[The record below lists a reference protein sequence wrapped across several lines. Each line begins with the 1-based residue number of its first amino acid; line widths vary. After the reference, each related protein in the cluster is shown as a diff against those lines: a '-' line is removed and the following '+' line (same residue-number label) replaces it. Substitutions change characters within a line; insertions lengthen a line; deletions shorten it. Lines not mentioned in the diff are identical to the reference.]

1 MALRSPWYVCERE
14 RFDRFDPRARA
25 PAIQKYDTPELV
37 NRLLADPRDSLKL
50 RAEDGDVW
58 SYPVPVADANRGKG
72 RLRFATH
79 RFIATDLRKL
89 YQPSHDRFYAV
100 VVELFCDTP
109 GLPRPKTIDD
119 VQVGLVLRRRS
130 VAITGPRRVIRRLAR
145 DLTRKLFRA
154 QHKGTRPDTLTDP
167 DVDQVLWADLTHRRQ
182 FEEEHAE
189 ALEKLGVHLVV
200 EGWMV
205 GSAGASWRQLGTP
218 APEGTTDAEQEL
230 SMWRIPARPGD
241 CDAAETRSLWFGLVP
256 TFSGD
261 RDTAGRPKLDD
272 QAIYELRC
280 FARRPSPP
288 GRERCPPT
296 VSWSGPSEPFRLA
309 AFADP
314 EGTRNR
320 VFSIRMPDFRAVA
333 ARAGQPAGP
342 GGVAIT
348 SPPQSQLSF
357 NPGNGTPS
365 DGSVGGTVDRT
376 CTFALEI
383 FMIVAFFVFSL
394 FLPIVVLLFQLWW
407 LLALRFCLPPAT
419 QAVSLLTTF
428 FQGAGNTL
436 LNLPPPPVPPPPPAP
451 PPAPKADQSQLD
463 LLLGGKGVSAELVK
477 PSSKFP
483 TDQGAALVQTLDP
496 AKAKKD
502 DQVTP
507 EARPQDPLCPP
518 GP

>member
-1 MALRSPWYVCERE
+1 MALRSPWYVLERLGL
-14 RFDRFDPRARA
+14 DRFDPRARA
-25 PAIQKYDTPELV
+25 PAIQKYDTPEFV
-37 NRLLADPRDSLKL
+37 DRLLKDPRDSLKL
-50 RAEDGDVW
+50 LAADGDVW
-58 SYPVPVADANRGKG
+58 SYPVPVAEGARGGG

-79 RFIATDLRKL
+79 QFIATDLRKL

-109 GLPRPKTIDD
+109 GLPRPKTVDD

-130 VAITGPRRVIRRLAR
+130 LQITGPLPVIRRLAR
-145 DLTRKLFRA
+145 DLASDLFAA
-154 QHKGTRPDTLTDP
+154 QHPGAKPDKP
-167 DVDQVLWADLTHRRQ
+167 RGRDVDQVLWADLTQRRQ

-189 ALEKLGVHLVV
+189 ALEQLGVELQV

-205 GSAGASWRQLGTP
+205 GPAGASWRPLGTP
-218 APEGTTDAEQEL
+218 APAGTTDAEQEL
-230 SMWRIPARPGD
+230 PMWRIPTRRDD
-241 CDAAETRSLWFGLVP
+241 CDEAGTRSLWFGLVP

-280 FARRPSPP
+280 FARRPPPP
-288 GRERCPPT
+288 GRAQCPPT
-296 VSWSGPSEPFRLA
+296 VSWSDPSEPFRLA

-333 ARAGQPAGP
+333 ARAGQNAGP

-348 SPPQSQLSF
+348 SPPESQLSF
-357 NPGNGTPS
+357 NHGNGTPS
-365 DGSVGGTVDRT
+365 GGSVGGVVDLT

-419 QAVSLLTTF
+419 QALALLQDF
-428 FQGAGNTL
+428 FNPSGGNHTMADLVRPPADPPSPEEIALDTL
-436 LNLPPPPVPPPPPAP
+436 LGAQGVTAGLVRPDSGFPDGTRDAG
-451 PPAPKADQSQLD
+451 AD
-463 LLLGGKGVSAELVK
+463 LVEAVD
-477 PSSKFP
+477 P
-483 TDQGAALVQTLDP
+483 TTADT
-496 AKAKKD
+496 D

-507 EARPQDPLCPP
+507 ETLPDDPLCAR
-518 GP
+518 